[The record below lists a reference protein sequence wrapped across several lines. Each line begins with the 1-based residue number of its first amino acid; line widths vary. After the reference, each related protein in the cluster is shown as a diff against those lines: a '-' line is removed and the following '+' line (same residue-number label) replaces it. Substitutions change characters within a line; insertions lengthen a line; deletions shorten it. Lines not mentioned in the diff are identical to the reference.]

1 MPRAQRTPAL
11 ACDTASLAFGSHY
24 VLTQTAFCRDV
35 IIGTS
40 PSENASWV
48 SEDTEDSSTGPTGYS
63 AGLRPLNR
71 RTTAKLL
78 VESAA
83 AGDAALPSEALTE
96 QFDRAQQYVERNV
109 EEFSQEQQD
118 SLEVSLPHLLLHE
131 AAAPTCS
138 AAGSAWCGTTHCSV

>member
-1 MPRAQRTPAL
+1 MTSN
-11 ACDTASLAFGSHY
+11 TASLASPY
-24 VLTQTAFCRDV
+24 ALTRDTTPFCRDV
-35 IIGTS
+35 IIGPS

-63 AGLRPLNR
+63 ASLRPLNR

-118 SLEVSLPHLLLHE
+118 SLEVRRP
-131 AAAPTCS
+131 
-138 AAGSAWCGTTHCSV
+138 

>member
-1 MPRAQRTPAL
+1 M
-11 ACDTASLAFGSHY
+11 
-24 VLTQTAFCRDV
+24 LTQDTTPFCRDV
-35 IIGTS
+35 IIGPS

-63 AGLRPLNR
+63 ASLRPLNR

-118 SLEVSLPHLLLHE
+118 SLEVRRPQSLLHE
-131 AAAPTCS
+131 AAAATCS
-138 AAGSAWCGTTHCSV
+138 AAETAWPWYNSLQSAETQARRWQPV

>member
-1 MPRAQRTPAL
+1 M
-11 ACDTASLAFGSHY
+11 
-24 VLTQTAFCRDV
+24 
-35 IIGTS
+35 IIGPS

-63 AGLRPLNR
+63 ASLRPLTR

-118 SLEVSLPHLLLHE
+118 SLEVSQPQMLPLKQQQSPAWLLGVQGVVRLTTE
-131 AAAPTCS
+131 RRDSGAGGGLSEQPVGQRRAA
-138 AAGSAWCGTTHCSV
+138 

>member
-1 MPRAQRTPAL
+1 M
-11 ACDTASLAFGSHY
+11 
-24 VLTQTAFCRDV
+24 
-35 IIGTS
+35 
-40 PSENASWV
+40 

-63 AGLRPLNR
+63 ASLRPLNR
-71 RTTAKLL
+71 RTTARLL

-118 SLEVSLPHLLLHE
+118 SLEVTRPQRLLLKQQQSPAWSLGVHGLME
-131 AAAPTCS
+131 LTTERRDPGSGDGVSKQPVGQQGAACS
-138 AAGSAWCGTTHCSV
+138 CVACLKG